1 MAASKKLTLAG
12 LLKGQPQASGS
23 GQSQQTTEFPLDLSK
38 LYPREDSDTTSIAS
52 TDLSP
57 FVLHSAV
64 VPSAR
69 IFALRVVTGTVKVKL
84 TSAAGIDQ
92 SLQVSGPEGF
102 MMWMSPTAGDEIT
115 TIKLI
120 GTADVEYL
128 VAGDA
133 GVGVPPPPS
142 SATPGITYNDNDLFE
157 TTTTSEDPTGIEF
170 GAPFSMIPSGFLNV
184 EYRLAFIGKVTSGT
198 GTVRVRRGGT
208 IGVADGTTELT
219 GTVTE
224 TAYTLKE
231 FTATVAK
238 PSGTQ
243 LVKVTMEHPS
253 SGEVFRARSVAVII
267 NGV

>member
-12 LLKGQPQASGS
+12 LLKGQPQAGGP
-23 GQSQQTTEFPLDLSK
+23 GQSQQTTDFPLDLSK

-57 FVLHSAV
+57 FVLHSSV

-69 IFALRVVTGTVKVKL
+69 IFALRVISGTVKVKL
-84 TSAAGIDQ
+84 TSASGIDQ
-92 SLQVSGPEGF
+92 ALQVSGPEGF
-102 MMWMSPTAGDEIT
+102 MMWASATAGDELT

-133 GVGVPPPPS
+133 VSGTPPPPT

-157 TTTTSEDPTGIEF
+157 TTTTSEDPTGVEF

-184 EYRLAFIGKVTSGT
+184 EYRIAFIAKVTGGT
-198 GTVRVRRGGT
+198 GTIRVRRGGT
-208 IGVADGTTELT
+208 IGAADGTLELT

-224 TAYTLKE
+224 TSYTLKE

-243 LVKVTMEHPS
+243 LVKVTMEHPT
-253 SGEVFRARSVAVII
+253 GGQTFRARSIAVII